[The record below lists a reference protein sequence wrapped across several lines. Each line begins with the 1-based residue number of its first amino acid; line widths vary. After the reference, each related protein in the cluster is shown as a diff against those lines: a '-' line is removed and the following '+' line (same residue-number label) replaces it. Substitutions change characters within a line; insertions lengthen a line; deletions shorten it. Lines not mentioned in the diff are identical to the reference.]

1 MFQKER
7 TTNSVR
13 GSQHITGAKRR
24 IPPAPPPPLKINGPL
39 FRWIIL
45 DIPRLCMRFQVN
57 SISQDKTG
65 WAIQYIA
72 GHCNQINIEQEIY
85 YIEILNTKLL
95 WSNFYLQ
102 VESSADKNTG
112 YYVTFAS
119 YNNLP
124 SVDLWLNIKLIYKKK
139 LQTFW

>member
-1 MFQKER
+1 MFHKEK

-13 GSQHITGAKRR
+13 GSHITGAKRR
-24 IPPAPPPPLKINGPL
+24 IQAAPPPPPLKMNCL
-39 FRWIIL
+39 LVRWIIL

-95 WSNFYLQ
+95 LSNFYLQ

-112 YYVTFAS
+112 YYGTFAS

>member
-1 MFQKER
+1 
-7 TTNSVR
+7 
-13 GSQHITGAKRR
+13 
-24 IPPAPPPPLKINGPL
+24 
-39 FRWIIL
+39 
-45 DIPRLCMRFQVN
+45 MRFQVN

-72 GHCNQINIEQEIY
+72 GHCNEINIEQEIY

-95 WSNFYLQ
+95 LSNFYLQ